1 VTAERNNAPVRVV
14 EQRDDPALGTDTT
27 LLQRL
32 LRDVESRRQLCDG
45 GALETAGGDELRVVV
60 LEDASADG
68 IKATYRDGVL
78 EVTVAK
84 KPEAKP
90 TKIKINV
97 EN

>member
-1 VTAERNNAPVRVV
+1 VSERTY
-14 EQRDDPALGTDTT
+14 GT
-27 LLQRL
+27 
-32 LRDVESRRQLCDG
+32 LRRTFTMPD
-45 GALETAGGDELRVVV
+45 
-60 LEDASADG
+60 DASAEG

-90 TKIKINV
+90 TKIKVNV